1 MMYEIKDKPKKVD
14 ILLDIALKQTKTT
27 LSQEYPFNR
36 TLKYCG
42 CLFLFTFISKEVF

>member
-1 MMYEIKDKPKKVD
+1 MTHEIKDKLKKID

-36 TLKYCG
+36 TLKHCG